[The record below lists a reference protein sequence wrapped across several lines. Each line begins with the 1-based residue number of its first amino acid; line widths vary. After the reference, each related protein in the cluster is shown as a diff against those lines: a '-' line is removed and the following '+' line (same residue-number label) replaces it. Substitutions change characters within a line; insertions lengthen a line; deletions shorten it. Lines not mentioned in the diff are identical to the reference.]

1 MEENQVSAFESFANG
16 DHEAVAATTTEYN
29 SHSSTNND
37 HGWQKVTYAKR
48 QRKNKAAESINN
60 LNRLVPGATISG
72 GDNVFRSVEKDAE
85 VRRLRE
91 AQRAAAAAAANA
103 DAIGVVPARSKLRS
117 DDEYGEDSD
126 DGAVQQNAKAAE
138 EKKSKPKKPKK
149 PKVTVAEAAAKIDA
163 NDLSA
168 QLIDFSVSSIGSDLT
183 FFFLDGVSDLV

>member
-1 MEENQVSAFESFANG
+1 MEENQVSAFESIANG
-16 DHEAVAATTTEYN
+16 DHEAVAATTNEYN
-29 SHSSTNND
+29 SHNSSNND

-48 QRKNKAAESINN
+48 QRKNKAADSINN
-60 LNRLVPGATISG
+60 HNRLVPGATISG
-72 GDNVFRSVEKDAE
+72 GDSVFRSVEKEAE
-85 VRRLRE
+85 ERGRRRLE
-91 AQRAAAAAAANA
+91 AQRAAAAANA

-126 DGAVQQNAKAAE
+126 DEAVPQNAKAAE

-183 FFFLDGVSDLV
+183 FFFWMEFLI